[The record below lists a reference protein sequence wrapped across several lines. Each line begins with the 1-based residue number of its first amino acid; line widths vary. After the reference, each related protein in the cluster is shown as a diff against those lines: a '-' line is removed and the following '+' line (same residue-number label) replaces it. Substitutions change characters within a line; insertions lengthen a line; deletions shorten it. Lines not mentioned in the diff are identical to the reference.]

1 MLGVLVGGESVCVD
15 VWVYGCGWMCVCR
28 SVCMC
33 VFLLLC

>member
-1 MLGVLVGGESVCVD
+1 MLGVLVGGESVCVG
-15 VWVYGCGWMCVCR
+15 VWVCGWMGGCR